1 MKNVVKEVMDQS
13 VRQFVTHKGIDLPAN
28 FDYDIVLTKDRTH
41 GDFAANVAFKLAK
54 LAGERPA
61 LVADELVKIIANES
75 PGAKSGIIRKVEVA
89 GAGFINFYLSQS
101 SLAGVLLEVHQKDRY
116 YGESDF
122 GKGKNVLIE
131 YVSANPTGPLTIAHG
146 RQAAVGD
153 CLVRILKATGHAVQ
167 AEYYLNDAGRQ
178 MNLLGASLYARY
190 AQELKQEM
198 LLPEDGYQGD
208 YLIELAQKLIAEKGE
223 SLLSMDRPKAL
234 DFCRHYAGDE
244 IMKGI
249 REDLKAVD
257 VHFDHYFN
265 ESSLYEKGD
274 VDKVLNEL
282 KDRGFVY
289 EQEGALWFRSTNFGD
304 DKDRVVKKTSG
315 EYTYLAPDIAY
326 HKQKFERG
334 FNSLVNLWGPDHHG
348 YIARL
353 KAACQAFGHDSKQIN
368 VLIVQLSTL
377 YRQGQPVRMS
387 TRAGEFVTL
396 RQLVDETGADAA
408 RFFFLMR
415 KVESHLDF
423 DLDLAKEKSQ
433 ENPVYYL
440 QYAHARI
447 SSLIRFA
454 GKAVSPK
461 ADLNLLASPEENDL
475 VKLILEFPKALV
487 QASEA
492 LEPFR
497 LADYLRD
504 LAAGFH
510 KFYAAHRVVS
520 EDENLTAA
528 RLLLVDAVRIVLR
541 NGLQHLGISQ
551 PESM

>member
-1 MKNVVKEVMDQS
+1 
-13 VRQFVTHKGIDLPAN
+13 
-28 FDYDIVLTKDRTH
+28 
-41 GDFAANVAFKLAK
+41 
-54 LAGERPA
+54 
-61 LVADELVKIIANES
+61 
-75 PGAKSGIIRKVEVA
+75 
-89 GAGFINFYLSQS
+89 
-101 SLAGVLLEVHQKDRY
+101 
-116 YGESDF
+116 
-122 GKGKNVLIE
+122 
-131 YVSANPTGPLTIAHG
+131 
-146 RQAAVGD
+146 
-153 CLVRILKATGHAVQ
+153 
-167 AEYYLNDAGRQ
+167 

-190 AQELKQEM
+190 AQALNREIP
-198 LLPEDGYQGD
+198 LPEEGYQGA
-208 YLIELAQKLIAEKGE
+208 YLIQLAQKLIDEKGE
-223 SLLSMDRPKAL
+223 SLISMERPKAT
-234 DFCRHYAGDE
+234 DFCRQYAGAE
-244 IMKGI
+244 IMKSI

-265 ESSLYEKGD
+265 ESSLYEKGA
-274 VDKVLNEL
+274 VDQALNEL
-282 KDRGFVY
+282 TDRGFLY
-289 EQEGALWFRSTNFGD
+289 EQEGALWFRSTPFGD
-304 DKDRVVKKTSG
+304 DKDRVVKKTNG

-334 FNSLVNLWGPDHHG
+334 FNWLINLWGPDHHG

-353 KAACQAFGHDSKQIN
+353 KAACQAFGYDSNQIN

-396 RQLVDETGADAA
+396 RELVEETGPDAA

-415 KVESHLDF
+415 KIESHLDF
-423 DLDLAKEKSQ
+423 DLDLAKQKSQ

-447 SSLIRFA
+447 SSLIRFG

-461 ADLNLLASPEENDL
+461 ADLNFLVSPEENDL

-492 LEPFR
+492 LEPYR
-497 LADYLRD
+497 VADYLRD

-510 KFYAAHRVVS
+510 KFYSVHRVVS

-528 RLLLVDAVRIVLR
+528 RLLLADAVRIVLR
-541 NGLQHLGISQ
+541 NGLHLLGISQ